1 MFVQALEYES
11 VEGIAVGRDEEVE
24 DVQYVDISSLQT
36 QGFNTVPCQSKV
48 TILQSKENPKTFSK
62 CVINVLKMYIKCVQ
76 NVCKMFYKIMCLIC
90 VLNVYEC
97 VLNV

>member
-11 VEGIAVGRDEEVE
+11 VEGVAVGRDEEVE

-48 TILQSKENPKTFSK
+48 TILQGKENPKTFSK
-62 CVINVLKMYIKCVQ
+62 CVIKVLKMYIKFVQ
-76 NVCKMFYKIMCLIC
+76 NVCKMCAKCFTK
-90 VLNVYEC
+90 
-97 VLNV
+97 